1 MSEVE
6 LPDVPPAPNMA
17 EDPRAISI
25 EEVVRDMRITRVRYV
40 MADTSAYVR
49 YLPRFN
55 PNPEDL
61 SVNIDPFAENH
72 VEAEETGEFSIPE
85 LVNELSQA
93 YVNIYL
99 FPDREARNYFM
110 AGFDESLKQVDFV
123 AGRFEFS
130 RLWVT
135 AGMSNIGLPVAVF
148 LGQRHAVNNQP
159 SVSIYDHREQI
170 RGEHVYRAVRG
181 YGNHVGEEFL
191 TGTEA

>member
-1 MSEVE
+1 MSEVDVPE
-6 LPDVPPAPNMA
+6 VPPAPSLA
-17 EDPRAISI
+17 EDPRAISV
-25 EEVVRDMRITRVRYV
+25 EEVVRDMRITRVRYF
-40 MADTSAYVR
+40 MADTSAYIR

-61 SVNIDPFAENH
+61 SVNIDPFAEHH

-85 LVNELSQA
+85 LVNELSHA
-93 YVNIYL
+93 YVNIHL

-159 SVSIYDHREQI
+159 SVSIHDHREHI
-170 RGEHVYRAVRG
+170 RGGHVYRAVRG
-181 YGNHVGEEFL
+181 YGDHVGEEYL
-191 TGTEA
+191 TSTEA